1 MYLKNN
7 YAIIKYFLLKL
18 TKVIFFCWFILIS
31 VISLIDIIDLNN
43 KTRLKE
49 NILFNDILL
58 LTIENI
64 PLRADELL
72 FYAILFG
79 SVIYFLEL
87 RKTNEL
93 LILRINGISL
103 WKTFI
108 IVSIVPLM
116 LGFIS
121 IFILNP
127 IISFSQKIYSVHHEN
142 IFGKGSYS
150 ITISN
155 QGLWLRDRSN
165 LGEIIIKGVYLD
177 STNARIKKPVFFLIN
192 SDTKLT
198 KRIDADWA
206 YLENQNWHLKNV
218 KADGESFNTSK
229 KLIIKSVLTKDDLKY
244 TSNNQYSLNIF
255 EIPKFI
261 KILDSTGIP
270 SIEYKVYF
278 HKIFSQPVAFIGI
291 IVLTGSLIFRKHS
304 RLPPTKTI
312 SFTIIGSFLYFFL
325 QRLLIALG
333 TSEQMPIIVATW
345 IPSIILLGLGLLIIS
360 LVSGVKNLL
369 ISFVKPCGSDLKDS
383 DIVVKPR
390 TSQKRKV
397 IFFVSP
403 PNTNLSGSAASCS
416 TNAGDKY

>member
-177 STNARIKKPVFFLIN
+177 STNATIKKPVFFLIN

-345 IPSIILLGLGLLIIS
+345 IPSIILLGLGLLVIS
-360 LVSGVKNLL
+360 LVEEN
-369 ISFVKPCGSDLKDS
+369 
-383 DIVVKPR
+383 
-390 TSQKRKV
+390 
-397 IFFVSP
+397 
-403 PNTNLSGSAASCS
+403 
-416 TNAGDKY
+416 